1 MEVAVIHL
9 VSLIE
14 HYGYLGLFVM
24 LMLEYFIL
32 VVPGETALTTTG
44 VLSRSGVLHMNIAL
58 LIAVTALGTFAGSTI
73 AYGIGR
79 VCGRPLLVR
88 YGKYV
93 GLTEKRL
100 NSSERMFRKQPW
112 LILIV
117 AKYIAVVRDIVP
129 YLAGINRTPLRVFIP
144 LNLMASFMWTA
155 TFLALGGVIGGL
167 WKFVV
172 HHWQITLIPAVIV
185 VGGCGYGYL
194 LLKKRLHAALE
205 NERSVEG

>member
-1 MEVAVIHL
+1 MAIIHL

-44 VLSRSGVLHMNIAL
+44 VLSRSGVLHLNIGW
-58 LIAVTALGTFAGSTI
+58 LIVVTALGTFAGSTI

-100 NSSERMFRKQPW
+100 ASSERMFQKQPW
-112 LILIV
+112 LILII

-144 LNLMASFMWTA
+144 LNLLASGLWTA

-167 WKFVV
+167 WKFVD
-172 HHWQITLIPAVIV
+172 HHWQITVIPAAIV
-185 VGGCGYGYL
+185 VVGCGYGYW
-194 LLKKRLHAALE
+194 LLKKRLHAALDH
-205 NERSVEG
+205 ERSVEG